1 MLKTLKTLTELN
13 RPVAVQYMS
22 QQTSQKKAICIN
34 SILVYSVS
42 QYYTNI
48 DKVEVFHILHN
59 KAALLTRR
67 HSERGLRNR
76 HQIIFGKVGPYSS
89 IQQKMLIKR

>member
-42 QYYTNI
+42 
-48 DKVEVFHILHN
+48 
-59 KAALLTRR
+59 
-67 HSERGLRNR
+67 
-76 HQIIFGKVGPYSS
+76 
-89 IQQKMLIKR
+89 